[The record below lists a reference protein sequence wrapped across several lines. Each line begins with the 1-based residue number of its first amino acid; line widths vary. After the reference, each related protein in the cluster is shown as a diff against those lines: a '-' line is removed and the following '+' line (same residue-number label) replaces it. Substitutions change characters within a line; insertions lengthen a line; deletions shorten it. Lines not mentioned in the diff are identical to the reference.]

1 MKKIALFGEFVRE
14 TWPLWALMFS
24 GGVGLLLCVTAPPS
38 VTLDSKWECTLSRP
52 AGLGAMC
59 LEYQYK
65 GK

>member
-1 MKKIALFGEFVRE
+1 MKTIALFGEIVLA
-14 TWPLWALMFS
+14 TWPIWVAVF
-24 GGVGLLLCVTAPPS
+24 GGASWLLLELNAPPT
-38 VTLDSKWECTLSRP
+38 VVLDSKWECTLSRP

>member
-1 MKKIALFGEFVRE
+1 MKTIASFGQFVRD
-14 TWPLWALMFS
+14 TWLIWVVSFSLAVWILMQ
-24 GGVGLLLCVTAPPS
+24 VTAKPS